1 MDAEV
6 SWSVG
11 RVRGRWN
18 SYLPHFFLHFQL
30 EEEEASLFASSIDRK
45 KDLDLRPKKGGV
57 GEVRGG
63 FPSLDSWKD
72 FLTLRFQIDRE
83 MNDELFKF
91 LLNYYR
97 CR

>member
-45 KDLDLRPKKGGV
+45 KDLDLKPSTKEKGDLV
-57 GEVRGG
+57 KSEVV
-63 FPSLDSWKD
+63 
-72 FLTLRFQIDRE
+72 FLP
-83 MNDELFKF
+83 
-91 LLNYYR
+91 
-97 CR
+97 

>member
-45 KDLDLRPKKGGV
+45 GRL

-72 FLTLRFQIDRE
+72 FL
-83 MNDELFKF
+83 KF
-91 LLNYYR
+91 E
-97 CR
+97 